1 MKEAISFSWEVI
13 KLSIMAPIAV
23 FLMLV
28 AISSIIKMIIHT
40 IKKVKEALGKN
51 ETNIKDRFDEVRK
64 KDTEIMLKRQGLW
77 QKYGGYTY
85 DRNGIDAESFTKEE
99 GNRR

>member
-13 KLSIMAPIAV
+13 KLSIMAPIAI

-28 AISSIIKMIIHT
+28 AISLIIRMIIDT
-40 IKKVKEALGKN
+40 IKNVKEALGNN
-51 ETNIKDRFDEVRK
+51 ETNIKDRFDEARK
-64 KDTEIMLKRQGLW
+64 RDTETMLKRQGLW
-77 QKYGGYTY
+77 QKCGGYTY
-85 DRNGIDAESFTKEE
+85 DRNGINAESFTKEE

>member
-28 AISSIIKMIIHT
+28 AISSIIRMIIHT
-40 IKKVKEALGKN
+40 IKKVKAALGKN
-51 ETNIKDRFDEVRK
+51 EENIKDRFDEARK
-64 KDTEIMLKRQGLW
+64 RDTEMMLKRQGLW
-77 QKYGGYTY
+77 HKFYNKFKQE
-85 DRNGIDAESFTKEE
+85 NEQ
-99 GNRR
+99 

>member
-1 MKEAISFSWEVI
+1 MKEAINFSWEVI

-40 IKKVKEALGKN
+40 IKNVKEALGKN
-51 ETNIKDRFDEVRK
+51 KENIKDRFDEARK

-99 GNRR
+99 GDRR

>member
-28 AISSIIKMIIHT
+28 AISLIIGMITDT
-40 IKKVKEALGKN
+40 IKKAKKALEKN
-51 ETNIKDRFDEVRK
+51 ETNIKDRFDEARK
-64 KDTEIMLKRQGLW
+64 RDTEMMLKRQGLW

-99 GNRR
+99 GDRR

>member
-40 IKKVKEALGKN
+40 IKNVKEALGKN
-51 ETNIKDRFDEVRK
+51 KENIKDRFDEARK

-77 QKYGGYTY
+77 QKDGGYTY

-99 GNRR
+99 GDRR

>member
-13 KLSIMAPIAV
+13 KLSIIAPIAV

-28 AISSIIKMIIHT
+28 AISSIIGMIIHT
-40 IKKVKEALGKN
+40 IRKVKEALGKN
-51 ETNIKDRFDEVRK
+51 EENIKDRFDEARK

-99 GNRR
+99 GDRR

>member
-40 IKKVKEALGKN
+40 IKNVKESLGKN
-51 ETNIKDRFDEVRK
+51 KENIKDRFDEARK

-99 GNRR
+99 GDRR

>member
-13 KLSIMAPIAV
+13 KLSIIAPIAV

-28 AISSIIKMIIHT
+28 AISLIIRMIIDT
-40 IKKVKEALGKN
+40 IKNVKEALGKN
-51 ETNIKDRFDEVRK
+51 KENIKDRFDEARK

-99 GNRR
+99 GDRR

>member
-1 MKEAISFSWEVI
+1 MKEIISFSWEVI
-13 KLSIMAPIAV
+13 KLSIIAPIAV
-23 FLMLV
+23 FLMLG
-28 AISSIIKMIIHT
+28 AIASIIKMIIHT
-40 IKKVKEALGKN
+40 IRKVKEALGKN
-51 ETNIKDRFDEVRK
+51 KENIKDRFDEARK

-99 GNRR
+99 GDRR

>member
-13 KLSIMAPIAV
+13 KLSIMAPIAI

-28 AISSIIKMIIHT
+28 AISLIIRMIINT

-51 ETNIKDRFDEVRK
+51 ETNIKDRFDETRK
-64 KDTEIMLKRQGLW
+64 RDTEMMLKRQGLW

-99 GNRR
+99 GNRK

>member
-23 FLMLV
+23 FLMLG
-28 AISSIIKMIIHT
+28 AISSIIRMIIHT
-40 IKKVKEALGKN
+40 IKKVKAALGKK
-51 ETNIKDRFDEVRK
+51 EESIKDRFDEARK

-77 QKYGGYTY
+77 HK
-85 DRNGIDAESFTKEE
+85 I
-99 GNRR
+99 RRIYI

>member
-28 AISSIIKMIIHT
+28 AISLIIRMIIDT
-40 IKKVKEALGKN
+40 IKKVKEALGKK
-51 ETNIKDRFDEVRK
+51 EENIKDRFDEGRK
-64 KDTEIMLKRQGLW
+64 KDTETMLKRQGLW
-77 QKYGGYTY
+77 HKYGGYTY
-85 DRNGIDAESFTKEE
+85 DRNRINAESFTKEE
-99 GNRR
+99 GDRR

>member
-1 MKEAISFSWEVI
+1 MKEAINFSWEVI

-28 AISSIIKMIIHT
+28 AISSIIGMIIHT
-40 IKKVKEALGKN
+40 IRKVKEALGKN
-51 ETNIKDRFDEVRK
+51 EENIKDRFDEARK

-99 GNRR
+99 GDRR

>member
-1 MKEAISFSWEVI
+1 MKETISFSWEVI
-13 KLSIMAPIAV
+13 KLSIIAPIAI
-23 FLMLV
+23 FLMLG
-28 AISSIIKMIIHT
+28 AISSIIRMIIHT
-40 IKKVKEALGKN
+40 IKKVKEALGKK
-51 ETNIKDRFDEVRK
+51 ENIKDRFDEARK
-64 KDTEIMLKRQGLW
+64 KDTEMMLKRQGLW

>member
-51 ETNIKDRFDEVRK
+51 ETNVKDRFDEVRK

>member
-13 KLSIMAPIAV
+13 KLSIIAPIAI

-28 AISSIIKMIIHT
+28 AISLIIGMIIHT
-40 IKKVKEALGKN
+40 IKKVKEALGKK
-51 ETNIKDRFDEVRK
+51 EESIKDRFDEARK

-77 QKYGGYTY
+77 HK
-85 DRNGIDAESFTKEE
+85 I
-99 GNRR
+99 RRIYI

>member
-23 FLMLV
+23 FLMLG
-28 AISSIIKMIIHT
+28 AIASIIIMVIDT

-51 ETNIKDRFDEVRK
+51 EENIKDRFDEARK
-64 KDTEIMLKRQGLW
+64 RDTEMMLKRQGLW
-77 QKYGGYTY
+77 HKFNN
-85 DRNGIDAESFTKEE
+85 RLKEE
-99 GNRR
+99 NEQ

>member
-40 IKKVKEALGKN
+40 IKNVKEALGKN
-51 ETNIKDRFDEVRK
+51 KENIKDRFDEARK
-64 KDTEIMLKRQGLW
+64 KDTEIKLKRQGLW

-99 GNRR
+99 GDRR

>member
-23 FLMLV
+23 FLMLE
-28 AISSIIKMIIHT
+28 AISLIIRMIIDT
-40 IKKVKEALGKN
+40 IKNIKEALGKT

-64 KDTEIMLKRQGLW
+64 KDTEIMLKRQGIWHKFNNRL
-77 QKYGGYTY
+77 
-85 DRNGIDAESFTKEE
+85 KEE
-99 GNRR
+99 NEQ